1 MDRQFTAV
9 IQQDD
14 GWWIGWIV
22 EIPGVNAQEKTK
34 DELLTSL
41 KEALDDILELNRE
54 EAHRDLKGDFEEVA
68 IPA

>member
-1 MDRQFTAV
+1 MDRKFTAV

-14 GWWIGWIV
+14 GWWIGWI
-22 EIPGVNAQEKTK
+22 EDMPGVNAQEKTK
-34 DELLTSL
+34 EELLVSL

-54 EAHRDLKGDFEEVA
+54 EARRNLKGEFEEVA

>member
-9 IQQDD
+9 IQHDES
-14 GWWIGWIV
+14 WWVGWIE
-22 EIPGVNAQEKTK
+22 EIPGVNAQERSKE
-34 DELLTSL
+34 ELLVSL

-54 EAHRDLKGDFEEVA
+54 EARKDLKGEFEEVA